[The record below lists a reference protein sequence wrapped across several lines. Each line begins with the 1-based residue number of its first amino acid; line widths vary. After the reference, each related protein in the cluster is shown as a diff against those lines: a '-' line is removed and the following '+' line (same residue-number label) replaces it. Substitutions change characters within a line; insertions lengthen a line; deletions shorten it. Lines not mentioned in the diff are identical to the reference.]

1 MEKCRF
7 DLVRKLEEGRVRV
20 DRLIEE
26 EGGLWKKG
34 RKNEIKKN
42 NFGVMADIAKRC
54 RLMQE
59 VQADGWIVVQT
70 ESDNVILRS

>member
-1 MEKCRF
+1 
-7 DLVRKLEEGRVRV
+7 
-20 DRLIEE
+20 
-26 EGGLWKKG
+26 LWKKG
-34 RKNEIKKN
+34 RKNEIRKENKK
-42 NFGVMADIAKRC
+42 GVMADIAKRC